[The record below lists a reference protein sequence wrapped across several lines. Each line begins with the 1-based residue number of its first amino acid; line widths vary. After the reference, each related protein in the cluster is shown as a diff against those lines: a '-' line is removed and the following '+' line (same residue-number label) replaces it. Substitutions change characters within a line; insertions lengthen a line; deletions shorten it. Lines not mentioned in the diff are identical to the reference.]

1 MDMPNAVKA
10 YFDADA
16 GADPEAL
23 APAFAADAVVED
35 EGSRHQGHD
44 AIRAWWVAAKAK
56 YSHVAEP
63 VDVRRVADRIVVTAR
78 VSGRFPNSPAML
90 DYAFTIE
97 NGLIAAVR
105 IG

>member
-16 GADPEAL
+16 GADPAML
-23 APAFAADAVVED
+23 LSAFAAEAVVED
-35 EGSRHQGHD
+35 EGRRHRGRE
-44 AIRAWWVAAKAK
+44 AIRSWWLEAKDK
-56 YSHVAEP
+56 YRHVASP
-63 VDVRRVADRIVVTAR
+63 VDIERDGNVARVTAR

-90 DYAFTIE
+90 DHAFTLE
-97 NGLIAAVR
+97 NGLITGVR

>member
-1 MDMPNAVKA
+1 MPT
-10 YFDADA
+10 
-16 GADPEAL
+16 L
-23 APAFAADAVVED
+23 APIPKRWRGVCGRCRRGGR
-35 EGSRHQGHD
+35 GSRHQGHD

-63 VDVRRVADRIVVTAR
+63 VDVTRVADRIVVTAR

-90 DYAFTIE
+90 DYAFTLE